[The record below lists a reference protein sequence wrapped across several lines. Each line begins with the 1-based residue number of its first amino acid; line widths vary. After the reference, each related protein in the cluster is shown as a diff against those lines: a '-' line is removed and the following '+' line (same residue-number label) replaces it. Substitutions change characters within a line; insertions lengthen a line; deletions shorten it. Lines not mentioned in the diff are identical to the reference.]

1 MWSGIA
7 DTPYLRGGP
16 KMGKETMIQE
26 LSEMS
31 VKTLLQE
38 AKEYHVVGR
47 HEMCKKEL
55 VYHIVAKMEEKLA
68 NEQDMAL
75 ERNGMTLDHEAL
87 EAFREAEALE
97 EVLVKGTKVEE
108 HWEGSGPVVL
118 PLESPMSC
126 KSKYIEQAVPG
137 TIVAFRVDEYKV
149 LSGIIEEVHALEFVI
164 RTKNGVKFT
173 VRKRNVIWVRTG
185 PRWPR
190 GVYLALKGEVD
201 VENSRFDK
209 AHTPAGTQNGRIES
223 GVRR

>member
-1 MWSGIA
+1 
-7 DTPYLRGGP
+7 
-16 KMGKETMIQE
+16 MGKETMRQE
-26 LSEMS
+26 LLDTPM
-31 VKTLLQE
+31 KDLLLE
-38 AKEYHVVGR
+38 AKSYHVVGR
-47 HEMCKKEL
+47 HEMRKGEL
-55 VYHIVAKMEEKLA
+55 VEAIIMKMDEKLA

-75 ERNGMTLDHEAL
+75 EHNGMTLDHEAL
-87 EAFREAEALE
+87 EASREAEALE
-97 EVLVKGTKVEE
+97 EVLVKSTKVDE
-108 HWEGSGPVVL
+108 HWEGSGPAVL
-118 PLESPMSC
+118 PLESTMSC